1 MTPAHASARRT
12 VAGAPATPDDARRW
26 VAYDFAVL
34 HVVAHPHVGAFVPV
48 GVVLHAR
55 TAEFLGMLVL
65 CDPAELARRIPDVD
79 AELLSRY
86 LEAARAI
93 CEGVETHG
101 PVALTPPSERFH
113 WLTAPRSD
121 VIRASAVH
129 EGVCEDP
136 ARELER
142 LYGMYVGP

>member
-1 MTPAHASARRT
+1 MTPVRT
-12 VAGAPATPDDARRW
+12 PSTLTIAGTPATPDDARRW

-34 HVVAHPHVGAFVPV
+34 RVVAHPHVGAFVSV

-55 TAEFLGMLVL
+55 TAEFLGMRVL
-65 CDPAELARRIPDVD
+65 CDPVELARRIPDVD

-93 CEGVETHG
+93 CEGDESHG

-121 VIRASAVH
+121 VIQASAVH

-142 LYGMYVGP
+142 LYGMYVGV